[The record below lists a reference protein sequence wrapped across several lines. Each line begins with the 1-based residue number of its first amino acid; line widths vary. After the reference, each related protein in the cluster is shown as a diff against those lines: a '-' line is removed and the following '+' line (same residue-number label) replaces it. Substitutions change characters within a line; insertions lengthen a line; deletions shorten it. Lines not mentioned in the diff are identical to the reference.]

1 MGFVKFFIIRSIPSI
16 PVIQWVGN
24 FSHIIHRKFSD
35 PPFVITDSLLAH
47 RRFALPC
54 RAYPH
59 NGIYRFN
66 TESQSHVTYY
76 YKTLRGKLLLCGFTA
91 RNDENW
97 TMVHLNLYRGN
108 LSREAFPLGASACL
122 FLTSIR
128 HSRESFHVVPLSP
141 FCRKCRCDAHG
152 NFTTWRFLR
161 SNLFTDCHA
170 VHHRFTLHRALSYSN
185 ICVH

>member
-1 MGFVKFFIIRSIPSI
+1 MGRQFQSHHPPEIFRPPLRNNRFVVGASPIRPTVSR
-16 PVIQWVGN
+16 V
-24 FSHIIHRKFSD
+24 
-35 PPFVITDSLLAH
+35 
-47 RRFALPC
+47 
-54 RAYPH
+54 PH